1 MDLFDPRTT
10 LARDG
15 VAEQA
20 LEGVMPAGSYRAV
33 EPMRCRV
40 SAAGVRKTRGP
51 HGELDNQL
59 VFGEAFDVLE
69 RDGEWAFG
77 RARRDS
83 HVGWVELSALAEGVT
98 APTHRVS
105 AIRTYAFPEPDITSA
120 PPMVLTLNSLVAVEA
135 RQGRFAKVAG
145 AGWVVEIHLAAF
157 DTFDTDPV
165 AVAERHLGAPYQ
177 WGGRE
182 SIGLDCS
189 GLVQQSLF
197 ACGRACPRDTDEQE
211 HETGEAID
219 PGKDRKGLRR
229 GDLVFWDGHVA
240 MMVDE
245 AQVIH
250 ANGHHLQVSIEPL
263 ADVVGRAGEPT
274 SFRRL

>member
-1 MDLFDPRTT
+1 M
-10 LARDG
+10 ARDG

-20 LEGVMPAGSYRAV
+20 LEGVMPADAYRAV

-40 SAAGVRKTRGP
+40 SAAAVRKTRGP

-69 RDGEWAFG
+69 RDGDWAFG

-83 HVGWVELSALAEGVT
+83 HVGWVETSALIEGVL

-105 AIRTYAFPEPDITSA
+105 AIRTYAFPEPDITSS
-120 PPMVLTLNSLVAVEA
+120 PPMVLTLNSLVTVEA
-135 RQGRFAKVAG
+135 REGRFAKVAG
-145 AGWVVEIHLAAF
+145 AGWVVENHLAEF
-157 DTFDTDPV
+157 LDFETDPV

-211 HETGEAID
+211 RETGAPLD
-219 PGKDRKGLRR
+219 PGHDLKALRR

-263 ADVVGRAGEPT
+263 TAVMARAGQPT
-274 SFRRL
+274 SYRRL